1 MSRLALHLLI
11 FTVLATASQS
21 KVSFISVT
29 RSGIDFKHTD
39 GKSGKRLFN
48 EFLGSGGGFFDYDDD
63 GYLDIYLVNG
73 RSQIEPFGKNSSTNL
88 LYRNNGDGT
97 FSDVTELTG
106 TGNTG
111 YGTGC
116 AVGDYNNDGD
126 LDLYIAN
133 FGPNV
138 LYQNSGK
145 GTFTDVSTKSGA
157 ANSQWGTSCAF
168 ADVDNDGN
176 LDLYIT
182 NYADYTVEND
192 KKCYIRGI
200 W

>member
-1 MSRLALHLLI
+1 MQWNAEKNPRQTLKGNQRVTIKGLIKQPVTISYVLRFMSRLALHLLI

-106 TGNTG
+106 TGRHRMRRRW
-111 YGTGC
+111 
-116 AVGDYNNDGD
+116 
-126 LDLYIAN
+126 L
-133 FGPNV
+133 
-138 LYQNSGK
+138 
-145 GTFTDVSTKSGA
+145 
-157 ANSQWGTSCAF
+157 
-168 ADVDNDGN
+168 
-176 LDLYIT
+176 
-182 NYADYTVEND
+182 
-192 KKCYIRGI
+192 R
-200 W
+200 